1 MATTDFWN
9 GTGNWTTNGAD
20 WSDGTP
26 PVPTEAAE
34 IQTGTDALTA
44 TSTITALQVDAPATL
59 QLNTGAVLT
68 DTGLAAIAGALFLQ
82 NGGSVSTTGGLSVTG
97 NGFVELDGPT
107 IGGNG
112 GSRLTIGGTLTDSST
127 NGNAFDIGNTGI
139 VTGDTVTAI
148 ALNNTGA
155 IYIGGSGTV
164 QSTLNITSGPAG
176 FGTIGVETGS
186 VYLQND
192 ALLEFASGQIGTI
205 DGQVSL
211 NGANARIADAG
222 TLASN
227 SALTG
232 LNTIAGQFVLYSGA
246 SVSTA
251 GGLGITGNAVAE
263 IDGPNFGGGGG
274 SRLTIGGTL
283 TNSSTNGNAFDIGNT
298 GIVNGDTVTAT
309 ALNNTGVINIQ
320 GSGTVQSTLNITSGP
335 AGFGTIGVETGS
347 VYLLND
353 ALLEF
358 ASGQIGTM
366 AGSPTQPRWKPRPA
380 AFW

>member
-97 NGFVELDGPT
+97 NGFTELDGPT

-139 VTGDTVTAI
+139 VSGDTVTAI

-192 ALLEFASGQIGTI
+192 ALQHPGQRHRPIHAEHHQRAGRVRYDRGGDRIG
-205 DGQVSL
+205 L
-211 NGANARIADAG
+211 P
-222 TLASN
+222 
-227 SALTG
+227 
-232 LNTIAGQFVLYSGA
+232 
-246 SVSTA
+246 
-251 GGLGITGNAVAE
+251 AE
-263 IDGPNFGGGGG
+263 
-274 SRLTIGGTL
+274 RC
-283 TNSSTNGNAFDIGNT
+283 
-298 GIVNGDTVTAT
+298 
-309 ALNNTGVINIQ
+309 
-320 GSGTVQSTLNITSGP
+320 P
-335 AGFGTIGVETGS
+335 AGVRQWPDRHDRWRGRS
-347 VYLLND
+347 QRRQCAD
-353 ALLEF
+353 CRCRD
-358 ASGQIGTM
+358 SGKQQR
-366 AGSPTQPRWKPRPA
+366 ADRA
-380 AFW
+380 